1 MVEGCCARST
11 ASACADGFAA
21 TSEHVVSALIGRSLT
36 PQLQVDRGSED
47 MNAFNDLVEV
57 GAEMFPIAGEEV
69 ARSGFDRRHENRDV
83 LVRKTNPRGKVPG
96 TRLIHDLQPLCET
109 METSPLLRRFDV
121 PISFDDGIRRREQGD
136 ARKLPQREKA
146 AIRSPSG
153 GDEDVRVEENP
164 LAHARGGGSCGMLSG
179 SSPNFRTARRAA
191 A

>member
-1 MVEGCCARST
+1 
-11 ASACADGFAA
+11 
-21 TSEHVVSALIGRSLT
+21 
-36 PQLQVDRGSED
+36 

-69 ARSGFDRRHENRDV
+69 TRSGFDRRHENWHV
-83 LVRKTNPRGKVPG
+83 LARKTNPRGKVAG
-96 TRLIHDLQPLCET
+96 ARLIHDLQPLRET
-109 METSPLLRRFDV
+109 METSPLLGRFDV

-136 ARKLPQREKA
+136 ARKLPEREKA